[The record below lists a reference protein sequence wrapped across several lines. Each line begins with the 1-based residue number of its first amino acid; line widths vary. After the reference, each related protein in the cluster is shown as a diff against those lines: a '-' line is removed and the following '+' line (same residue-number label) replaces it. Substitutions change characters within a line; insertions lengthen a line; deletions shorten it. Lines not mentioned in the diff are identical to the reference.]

1 MKKIKADVVKWGVVG
16 VGDVCEVK
24 SAPAMQLIEHSE
36 LVAVMRRD
44 GNKARDYAERH
55 KVPLWFDDADQLINH
70 PEVNAIYIA
79 TPPAVHAQYTLK
91 AAKAGK
97 PVYVEKPMAR
107 STRECRQM
115 IEACSKTGTPLY
127 VAYYRRRLPNFE
139 KLKSLLEQG
148 AIGELRS
155 VKIELLQTP
164 DPAIV
169 AKGSDWRVDPEIAG
183 GGYFFDLASHQ
194 LDYLDY
200 ALGPIEWVTGHATNQ
215 ANLYAA
221 ADQVQALFQWPG
233 GLCGIGQWCFTVDPV
248 AAKDEMVI
256 IGSEGSI
263 KMSFFG
269 DPVIHLERSDRS
281 EPEIFQFEIPKHI
294 QHPLIQTV
302 VDDLL
307 GQGSCPST
315 GETAIRTNRIM
326 EQITQN
332 YYRADS

>member
-1 MKKIKADVVKWGVVG
+1 MKKIKGERISWGILG

-24 SAPAMQLIEHSE
+24 SAPAMQLIENSQ

-44 GNKARDYAERH
+44 GEKARDYAGRH
-55 KVPLWFDDADQLINH
+55 GVQWWLDDADQLINH

-79 TPPAVHAQYTLK
+79 TPPSVHAEYTIR
-91 AAKAGK
+91 AAEAGK

-107 STRECRQM
+107 SVGECQQM
-115 IEACSKTGTPLY
+115 IDACTKSNIPLY

-148 AIGELRS
+148 AIGEIRS
-155 VKIELLQTP
+155 VKIELLQTV

-169 AKGSDWRVDPEIAG
+169 AKGSDWRVDPEISG
-183 GGYFFDLASHQ
+183 GGYFYDLASHQ

-200 ALGPIEWVTGHATNQ
+200 ALGPIESVSGLAINQ
-215 ANLYAA
+215 AKHYTA
-221 ADQVQALFQWPG
+221 ADHVQAVFQFPQ
-233 GLCGIGQWCFTVDPV
+233 GILGMGHWCFTVDAI
-248 AAKDEMVI
+248 AAKDEMEI
-256 IGSEGSI
+256 IGSEGLL

-269 DPVIHLERSDRS
+269 EPTIYLERSDLS
-281 EPEIFQFEIPKHI
+281 KPQVFQFETPKHI

-307 GQGSCPST
+307 GRGSCPST

-326 EQITQN
+326 QQITGD
-332 YYRADS
+332 YYRS